1 MKTVKIGVFGIY
13 RGGTF
18 YDTIRYNNGEIVAV
32 CDKDES
38 RLAEAK
44 EKLGD
49 DLATYTNF
57 EDFIN
62 HEGLE
67 AVFLSNYF
75 CEHAPY
81 AVKALEKGIHVLSE
95 CASNS
100 TMAEGVALVRA
111 CEKSGAFYM
120 ISENYPFMKFNH
132 EINRIAEGG
141 TLGKI
146 LYGEGEYNHPHDPR
160 DRRYNA
166 SLRPFSKHWR
176 VRLPRSYY
184 VTHALAPLMYFTG
197 ATPKR
202 VTAMACYAP
211 FDQNDPQ
218 NYCQIADR
226 AAIIM
231 TQNDDDSV
239 FRVTGC
245 AAFAGHENSYRLCG
259 TKGQVENLRESNHI
273 LLRYNEWDA
282 PEGMS
287 GYNCYLPEWNDPDA
301 EAIEKIGGH
310 HGGDFLVM
318 REFLNCIRENR
329 KPRMDVYFA
338 TAMASVGILAHRSI
352 LEGGT
357 SYDIPDFR
365 KEEDRVKYEN
375 DNLTPFWGS
384 DGSEPTL
391 PSCSRPEGEPLPE
404 KLLEYDEYA
413 KEMLK

>member
-1 MKTVKIGVFGIY
+1 MRTVKIGVFGIC
-13 RGGTF
+13 RGGSF
-18 YDTIRYNNGEIVAV
+18 YDIIRYNNGEIVAV

-44 EKLGD
+44 EKLGS
-49 DLATYTNF
+49 DLATYTYF

-81 AVKALEKGIHVLSE
+81 AIKALEKGIHVLSE
-95 CASNS
+95 CASNA

-111 CEKSGAFYM
+111 CEKSGAYYM
-120 ISENYPFMKFNH
+120 LSENYPFMKFNC

-146 LYGEGEYNHPHDPR
+146 IYAEGEYNHPVDSG
-160 DRRYNA
+160 DAKGIA

-211 FDQNDPQ
+211 FDKSKEQNL
-218 NYCQIADR
+218 CQIADR

-245 AAFAGHENSYRLCG
+245 AAFAAHENSYRLCG
-259 TKGQVENLRESNHI
+259 TKGQVENLRESHHI
-273 LLRYNEWDA
+273 LLRYNMWDV
-282 PEGMS
+282 PEGRHH
-287 GYNCYLPEWNDPDA
+287 YNCYLPEWNDPDA
-301 EAIEKIGGH
+301 EMIDKIGGH
-310 HGGDFLVM
+310 NGGDFLVM

-329 KPRMDVYFA
+329 KPKMDVYFA
-338 TAMASVGILAHRSI
+338 TAMASVGILAHRSL
-352 LEGGT
+352 LEGGMP
-357 SYDIPDFR
+357 YDIPDFR
-365 KEEDRVKYEN
+365 LEEDRVKYEN
-375 DNLTPFWGS
+375 DNLTPFWGA
-384 DGSEPTL
+384 DGREPTL
-391 PSCSRPEGEPLPE
+391 PSCSRPEGEPTKE
-404 KLLEYDEYA
+404 ELERYDEFI
-413 KEMLK
+413 KNLLG